1 MRSNVN
7 IFAIIKAFVLTTSL
21 LFGVHTP
28 LPAKTDPVVDQYWAN
43 FLRDHP
49 KYDQKALEVFFQG
62 LSEFKPALTGERLGY
77 AVSLVIL
84 WGETLDRPADQAAV
98 YYRCGVFGE
107 THLPDFPPYLVAF
120 YYERTV
126 SLTERHQLYDLL
138 SDALAKLVE
147 HYFKIGQHEKT
158 VIPSLSLEKLL
169 DEAPIQAQLTR
180 IGYKYFVLGQNYYR
194 LHKFGTTL
202 DYYAKAL
209 ESEDFKADL
218 YMRLSLMNTMG
229 LCYHLNGELEKALAE
244 FDKVIEV
251 AQHANNLGAAALAKG
266 NKGNV
271 LLDMGRFAEAEPLLL
286 DDFYTNLHT
295 SDAGSSVGAG
305 VLLVRS
311 YLAHNQLEKARH
323 FLSITESVMDTIGF
337 NLKALGLLAE
347 YYARINDWERAY
359 HYAHRLQKAK
369 DTIADLQLWEG
380 FYDAKEQHALLLQ
393 EALWKKSVEDQEAAL
408 RSRKVYTWVIS
419 GIGVFIL
426 TCAMLFFFYRQRR
439 RLLEHKYLWRKSEED
454 RQELAQRVRQMQRQL
469 QLIEDLEQ
477 QVLNAPAR
485 INEEEVRAIL
495 SQFTFSTE
503 DDWPQFK
510 KLVDEIHRDFIEQ
523 LRRHPANL
531 SAGEVRLLTLLKLEF
546 SSREIARMLGINME
560 SVKKNKQRL
569 RKKLHEAGDTE
580 LILLLSRA

>member
-1 MRSNVN
+1 MRLNTN

-21 LFGVHTP
+21 LCVVHTH
-28 LPAKTDPVVDQYWAN
+28 LPAKNDPVVDQYWAK
-43 FLRDHP
+43 FLLDHP
-49 KYDQKALEVFFQG
+49 AYDQKALDVFFQG
-62 LSEFKPALTGERLGY
+62 LSEFKPALNGERLGY

-84 WGETLDRPADQAAV
+84 WGERMDLPEDQAAV
-98 YYRCGVFGE
+98 YYRCGVFAE

-126 SLTERHQLYDLL
+126 LLSERHQLYDLL

-147 HYFKIGQHEKT
+147 HYFKIYQYEKT

-169 DEAPIQAQLTR
+169 NDAAIRAQLTR
-180 IGYKYFVLGQNYYR
+180 IGHKYFVLGQNYYR
-194 LHKFGTTL
+194 LHKYDETL
-202 DYYAKAL
+202 NYYAKAL
-209 ESEDFKADL
+209 ESGDFKADL
-218 YMRLSLMNTMG
+218 RMTLSIMNTMG
-229 LCYHLNGELEKALAE
+229 LSYHLNGELEKALVQY
-244 FDKVIEV
+244 DKVIEI
-251 AQHANNLGAAALAKG
+251 AQQANLLGTASLAKG

-271 LLDMGRFAEAEPLLL
+271 LLDMGLFEAAEPLLL

-305 VLLVRS
+305 ILLVRS
-311 YLAHNQLEKARH
+311 YLAHNQLDKARH
-323 FLSITESVMDTIGF
+323 FLSVMESVMDTIGV
-337 NLKALGLLAE
+337 NPKALALQAE
-347 YYARINDWERAY
+347 YYSRMNNWEKAY
-359 HYAHRLQKAK
+359 HYAHRLQKVK
-369 DTIADLQLWEG
+369 DSIENLQQWEG
-380 FYDAKEQHALLLQ
+380 YYDAKEQHALLLQ
-393 EALWKKSVEDQEAAL
+393 EALWKKSIEDREAAL
-408 RSRKVYTWVIS
+408 RRRKLYTGVIS
-419 GIGVFIL
+419 GVGGLLL
-426 TCAMLFFFYRQRR
+426 TCAALFFFYRQRR
-439 RLLEHKYLWRKSEED
+439 RLQEHKFLLRKSEED
-454 RQELAQRVRQMQRQL
+454 RQELAKRVRHMHKQL
-469 QLIEDLEQ
+469 QLVEDLEQ

-503 DDWPQFK
+503 EDWPQFK

-580 LILLLSRA
+580 LILLLNRS